1 MCPAAAP
8 RAVRCVDVVDQDLCP
23 GWGLETVEASCPLS
37 EREPVLS
44 LTDNAS
50 NIVKAIVEQ
59 NGGTEDAGLRFAAD
73 GAESGALAVSTVDG
87 AQPGDQVVDQSGAKV
102 YLEETAAVALEDQVL
117 DALVDQAG
125 AVQFSIAPS
134 A

>member
-1 MCPAAAP
+1 M
-8 RAVRCVDVVDQDLCP
+8 L
-23 GWGLETVEASCPLS
+23 T
-37 EREPVLS
+37 

-59 NGGTEDAGLRFAAD
+59 NGGSEDAGLRFS
-73 GAESGALAVSTVDG
+73 AEPAEGDPQGALAVTTVEG
-87 AQPGDQVVDQSGAKV
+87 GEPGDQVVDKDGAKV
-102 YLEETAAVALEDQVL
+102 YLEETAAVALGDQVL
-117 DALVDQAG
+117 DASVDQSG

>member
-1 MCPAAAP
+1 
-8 RAVRCVDVVDQDLCP
+8 
-23 GWGLETVEASCPLS
+23 
-37 EREPVLS
+37 VLT

-59 NGGTEDAGLRFAAD
+59 NGGSADAGLRFSAEPAE
-73 GAESGALAVSTVDG
+73 GAPQGALAVTTVEAG
-87 AQPGDQVVDQSGAKV
+87 EPGDQVVDKDGAKV
-102 YLEETAAVALEDQVL
+102 YLEETAAVALGDQVL
-117 DALVDQAG
+117 DASVDQSG